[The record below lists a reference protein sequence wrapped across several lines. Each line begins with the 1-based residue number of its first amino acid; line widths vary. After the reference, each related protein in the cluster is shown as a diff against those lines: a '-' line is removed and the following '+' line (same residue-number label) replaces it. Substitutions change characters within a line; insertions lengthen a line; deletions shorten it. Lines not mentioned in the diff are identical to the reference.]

1 MHGASISANGHVSN
15 IQGLTPEEEC
25 QLSPGDISMLETA
38 LGSLDDGGIMLH
50 RLQASAGLNAARTA
64 DQEDS
69 QQSVTTACPYEYN
82 SVSLG
87 GNTFPETLLNA
98 TCLPTSSHGCQLDS
112 PSSSGAGVPVTTSC
126 HPQFYHVPIIRYHT
140 LRIQTAH
147 CVIKDFTVEQ
157 VEIATGCTCVF
168 D

>member
-1 MHGASISANGHVSN
+1 MHSASISANGHVSS

-25 QLSPGDISMLETA
+25 QLSPNDISMLETA
-38 LGSLDDGGIMLH
+38 LGSLDNGGIMMH
-50 RLQASAGLNAARTA
+50 RLQASTGLNAARTA
-64 DQEDS
+64 DQEGS
-69 QQSVTTACPYEYN
+69 QQSVTTACPYVYN

-98 TCLPTSSHGCQLDS
+98 TCLPTPSHGCQLDS
-112 PSSSGAGVPVTTSC
+112 TSSAAGVPVTTTC
-126 HPQFYHVPIIRYHT
+126 HPQFYHVPIIRYPT